1 MMKIVLIVAFV
12 IVVSASPR
20 SLKVQE
26 TAHEIARSVKSSSEY
41 SLEEKEE
48 ILANLKAIN
57 KDAKE
62 YPAAHGHRKT
72 ELKHDMH
79 ERMSALKTEM
89 HEDNANH
96 FEEDDDEEDEEAV
109 RTKVE
114 NIHNDIKAVKA
125 ELKSQHLTGSRKSKA
140 KELVRQLE
148 KEYSDL
154 SHQTTK
160 AGRKQVA
167 RQMKETTAQLKQYM
181 EPEVKKPT
189 LAEKKEKILSLVNS
203 AEEEYNGKDISPSI
217 KSQIR
222 HQFEEMKSE
231 LRSGD
236 NAHELKMNL
245 KEKLQAIK
253 DLESKDLEE
262 KKDDEKDFEEEES
275 AEENDDE

>member
-1 MMKIVLIVAFV
+1 MKIVLIVAFV

-48 ILANLKAIN
+48 ILANLNAIN

-62 YPAAHGHRKT
+62 YPSAHGHRKS
-72 ELKHDMH
+72 ELKEDMH

-89 HEDNANH
+89 HENESANH
-96 FEEDDDEEDEEAV
+96 FEEEDDEAV
-109 RTKVE
+109 KTKVE

-125 ELKSQHLTGSRKSKA
+125 ELKSQHLTGSRKSRA

-148 KEYSDL
+148 QGYNDL
-154 SHQTTK
+154 SQQTTK
-160 AGRKQVA
+160 SGRKEVA
-167 RQMKETTAQLKQYM
+167 RQMKQTAAELKEFM
-181 EPEVKKPT
+181 EPEVKKPS
-189 LAEKKEKILSLVNS
+189 LEEKKDKILSLVRS
-203 AEEEYNGKDISPSI
+203 AEEEYEGKQLSASV

-231 LRSGD
+231 LRSED
-236 NAHELKMNL
+236 NAHELKMSL

-253 DLESKDLEE
+253 DLERKDLEE
-262 KKDDEKDFEEEES
+262 KKDNDNDFEEEES
-275 AEENDDE
+275 ADDE

>member
-62 YPAAHGHRKT
+62 YPSAHGHRKS
-72 ELKHDMH
+72 ELKEDMH

-89 HEDNANH
+89 HENESANH
-96 FEEDDDEEDEEAV
+96 FEEEDDEAV
-109 RTKVE
+109 KTKVE

-125 ELKSQHLTGSRKSKA
+125 ELKSQHLTGSRKSRA

-148 KEYSDL
+148 QGYNDL
-154 SHQTTK
+154 SQQTTK
-160 AGRKQVA
+160 SGRKEVA
-167 RQMKETTAQLKQYM
+167 RQMKQTAAELKEFM
-181 EPEVKKPT
+181 EPEVKKTIP
-189 LAEKKEKILSLVNS
+189 
-203 AEEEYNGKDISPSI
+203 
-217 KSQIR
+217 
-222 HQFEEMKSE
+222 
-231 LRSGD
+231 
-236 NAHELKMNL
+236 
-245 KEKLQAIK
+245 
-253 DLESKDLEE
+253 
-262 KKDDEKDFEEEES
+262 
-275 AEENDDE
+275 